1 MSEQKMEYFQDFSKE
16 LNYSYDNY
24 NNYQSWSNK
33 GKGEIKISN
42 IDEYNNIISQKF
54 DSARIQKLN
63 EPYETFVD
71 TKIAWSNKN

>member
-1 MSEQKMEYFQDFSKE
+1 MSEQKMEYFQDFSQE
-16 LNYSYDNY
+16 LNYNHEDY

-54 DSARIQKLN
+54 NISRIQKLN
-63 EPYETFVD
+63 KPYETFVD
-71 TKIAWSNKN
+71 TNLAWSK

>member
-16 LNYSYDNY
+16 LNYSYDDY

-33 GKGEIKISN
+33 GKGEIKLSN

-54 DSARIQKLN
+54 DISRIQKLN
-63 EPYETFVD
+63 KPFETFVD
-71 TKIAWSNKN
+71 TKLAWSK